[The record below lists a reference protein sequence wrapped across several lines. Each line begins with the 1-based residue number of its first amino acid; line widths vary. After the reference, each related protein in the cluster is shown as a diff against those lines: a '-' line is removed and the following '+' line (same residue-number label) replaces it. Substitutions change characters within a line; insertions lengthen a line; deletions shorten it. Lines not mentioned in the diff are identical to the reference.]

1 MSKYTVGFL
10 LAAAGLVLYMR
21 AKVNAREHT
30 FILFVKSNIFQVIE
44 AQLGNEQ
51 MSRLHMESK
60 EVFLT
65 QPEIYKLQAET
76 GNSREIKRDTEHVL
90 HKGTFE
96 MSIIY

>member
-10 LAAAGLVLYMR
+10 LAAAGPVLYMR

-51 MSRLHMESK
+51 VSRLDMKSK
-60 EVFLT
+60 EVLLT
-65 QPEIYKLQAET
+65 QPEVYQLQAET
-76 GNSREIKRDTEHVL
+76 GNSREIKRDTEHA
-90 HKGTFE
+90 
-96 MSIIY
+96 